1 MKKIMLSLL
10 LGIGFLSA
18 SAQNEGKTVNVFC
31 PHWYVQAQGGAQ
43 YSLGEVSFGH
53 LITPNAQV
61 AVGYQFNKVAGVRL
75 NVNAWESKGGS
86 RVKGYNHTWKYNY
99 VAPALDATFNL
110 SNLFCGF
117 NPNRILNVGVFAGI
131 GANIGFNNDDA
142 AIAEANIRAH
152 YAQPASETPYLDY
165 LWDGT
170 HTRLIGQAGIT
181 VDFRISK
188 AVSVGLEVN
197 ANTINDHYNSKK
209 AGNADWYF
217 NALAGVKV
225 NLGKTHTVKT
235 VPCCQAE
242 PKIVEKVVEK
252 VIEKVVEKPVEK
264 TVEIK
269 KADPLRRDVFFTIK
283 STEVT
288 TAEMIK
294 VQEIATYLKENPNAK
309 VTITGHAD
317 KGTGNSK
324 INHTL
329 SVKRADIVAKVLQE
343 KFGISSDR
351 IIKEAK
357 GDTVQPYD
365 IEVLNRVS
373 ICIAK

>member
-1 MKKIMLSLL
+1 M
-10 LGIGFLSA
+10 
-18 SAQNEGKTVNVFC
+18 V
-31 PHWYVQAQGGAQ
+31 
-43 YSLGEVSFGH
+43 
-53 LITPNAQV
+53 
-61 AVGYQFNKVAGVRL
+61 
-75 NVNAWESKGGS
+75 
-86 RVKGYNHTWKYNY
+86 
-99 VAPALDATFNL
+99 
-110 SNLFCGF
+110 
-117 NPNRILNVGVFAGI
+117 
-131 GANIGFNNDDA
+131 
-142 AIAEANIRAH
+142 
-152 YAQPASETPYLDY
+152 
-165 LWDGT
+165 
-170 HTRLIGQAGIT
+170 
-181 VDFRISK
+181 
-188 AVSVGLEVN
+188 
-197 ANTINDHYNSKK
+197 
-209 AGNADWYF
+209 
-217 NALAGVKV
+217 
-225 NLGKTHTVKT
+225 
-235 VPCCQAE
+235 
-242 PKIVEKVVEK
+242 
-252 VIEKVVEKPVEK
+252 EKVVEKPVEK